1 MNALPE
7 SCRRQ
12 IQLTKIE
19 YLDWVLD
26 ELLRG
31 YKVPDRDVE
40 RAMKYVEDIREDY
53 KQGVN
58 RYA

>member
-1 MNALPE
+1 MNVIPE

-31 YKVPDRDVE
+31 YKVPDRDVK
-40 RAMKYVEDIREDY
+40 RAMEYVEDIREDY
-53 KQGVN
+53 KLGVN